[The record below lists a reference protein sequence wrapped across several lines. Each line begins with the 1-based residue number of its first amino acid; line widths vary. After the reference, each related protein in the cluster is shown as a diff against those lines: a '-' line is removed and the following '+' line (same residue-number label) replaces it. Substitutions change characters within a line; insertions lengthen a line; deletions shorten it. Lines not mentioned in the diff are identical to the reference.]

1 MGWAGETIV
10 PQGPGPLAD
19 LLLAAD
25 WLHVGKGTVQGMGMP
40 CIVVFTPAL

>member
-1 MGWAGETIV
+1 MAWAGEMIL

-25 WLHVGKGTVQGMGMP
+25 WLHVGKSIVQGMGML
-40 CIVVFTPAL
+40 CIAVFAPAL